1 MQNSPVDGGN
11 VKGFQQARDV
21 FMGYCLAQCA
31 IQQVVRCC
39 HRIGAQAGLK
49 FSVLNQQ
56 NTFVSVLR
64 EGLSLQKKMPM
75 IMFVSDKT
83 VVGAV
88 ICVFARNRGGS
99 KTRPVCYQPLARKT
113 NCVAAPVK
121 AVVGEYA
128 FASAD
133 FFGSASRAK

>member
-11 VKGFQQARDV
+11 VKGFQQAKDV

-56 NTFVSVLR
+56 NTFVSVMR
-64 EGLSLQKKMPM
+64 EGLSLQKKMPVM
-75 IMFVSDKT
+75 MFVSSKT

-88 ICVFARNRGGS
+88 ICVFA
-99 KTRPVCYQPLARKT
+99 
-113 NCVAAPVK
+113 
-121 AVVGEYA
+121 
-128 FASAD
+128 
-133 FFGSASRAK
+133 